1 MSTQSFGGFLSNLG
15 GWLGDNASGLASI
28 GSIAGAFDNASDIR
42 DLGYATQ
49 QHLENL
55 GNQMNTGSQFQG
67 YGVTSGLGST
77 TVNPNGSV
85 NMNLGMGQ
93 QAISD
98 ANRQKG
104 QLLMGQAG
112 ESFQRANNLAGA
124 ALGNNGVVA
133 QGQANMGTAGNMAQ
147 NNASNPLFNQAQA
160 GMAGGLNGVQGQQNN
175 AYNASQN
182 FTQQALQGTGDRQA
196 AIFNDIMAMQ
206 NPALDRQ
213 QAQQQAREYAMGRG
227 GIAGS
232 AYGGTAEDAA
242 MARARAD
249 AMNQAAFQSREM
261 ANAEQ
266 AQQAAMAGQFGQLGQ
281 GYSQLGGELGSML
294 GQLGQNQAELGQNA
308 ANILGQIG
316 AQQGQLGIQKDQ
328 TAQNAAQIM
337 AQIGQAQGDLGNTR
351 FQNQYLPYQMQMN
364 LHQLAQNDAGMA
376 QTGQLTGQDY
386 LGQLLLGGTNANIN
400 AQKVSSELMG
410 NLYDSMLDN
419 LGGNSDPEGNSSS
432 GLGGMFGSLDE
443 LAGILGF

>member
-1 MSTQSFGGFLSNLG
+1 MSQTFGGFLSGLG
-15 GWLGDNASGLASI
+15 TWLGDNASGLASI
-28 GSIAGAFDNASDIR
+28 GSIAGALDNASDIR

-77 TVNPNGSV
+77 NINGNGSV

-98 ANRQKG
+98 ANRQNG

-112 ESFQRANNLAGA
+112 NSFTQAGNLAGA

-133 QGQANMGTAGNMAQ
+133 QGQANMGTAGNLAGR
-147 NNASNPLFNQAQA
+147 NANNPLFNQAQA
-160 GMAGGLNGVQGQQNN
+160 GINGGLNGVQSQQNM
-175 AYNASQN
+175 AYDASQN
-182 FTQQALQGTGDRQA
+182 FTNQAMQGTGERQA
-196 AIFNDIMAMQ
+196 AIFDSLMAMQ
-206 NPALDRQ
+206 NPELDRQ

-227 GIAGS
+227 GVMGS

-242 MARARAD
+242 MAKARAQ

-266 AQQAAMAGQFGQLGQ
+266 AQQANLANQYGQLGQ

-294 GQLGQNQAELGQNA
+294 GSLGLSQAELGQNA

-328 TAQNAAQIM
+328 TAQNAAQIL
-337 AQIGQAQGDLGNTR
+337 AQIGQARGDLGNTR
-351 FQNQYLPYQMQMN
+351 FQNQYMPYEMQMK

-419 LGGNSDPEGNSSS
+419 LGGTSEDGKSTS
-432 GLGGMFGSLDE
+432 GLGGLFGSLGD
-443 LAGILGF
+443 LGDLFGF

>member
-1 MSTQSFGGFLSNLG
+1 MSTNAFGNFLGEFG
-15 GWLGDNASGLASI
+15 GWLNDNASGLAQV
-28 GSIAGAFDNASDIR
+28 GSIYGALDNASDIR

-49 QHLENL
+49 QHLENV
-55 GNQMNTGSQFQG
+55 GNQLNTGSQFQG
-67 YGVTSGLGST
+67 YGVTSGLGNT

-85 NMNLGMGQ
+85 NMQLGMGQ

-133 QGQANMGTAGNMAQ
+133 QGQANMGQAANMLG
-147 NNASNPLFNQAQA
+147 NNATNPNFYQSNAAVQ
-160 GMAGGLNGVQGQQNN
+160 GGLNGVQGQQDM

-182 FTQQALQGTGDRQA
+182 FTNQAMQSTGDRQA
-196 AIFNDIMAMQ
+196 DIFNSLMAIQ
-206 NPALDRQ
+206 NPELDRQ

-227 GIAGS
+227 GVRGS

-242 MARARAD
+242 MAKARAQ

-266 AQQAAMAGQFGQLGQ
+266 AQQANLAAQYGQLGQ

-294 GQLGQNQAELGQNA
+294 GNLGLSQAELGQNA
-308 ANILGQIG
+308 ANILGNIG

-328 TAQNAAQIM
+328 TAQNAANIM

-351 FQNQYLPYQMQMN
+351 FQNQYMPYEMQMK
-364 LHQLAQNDAGMA
+364 LQQLAQNDAGLA
-376 QTGQLTGQDY
+376 QKGQLQGQDY
-386 LGQLLLGGTNANIN
+386 LAQLLLGGTNANIN

-419 LGGNSDPEGNSSS
+419 LGGSQSEDGSSS
-432 GLGGMFGSLDE
+432 GIGGMLGSLGGLLD
-443 LAGILGF
+443 LFS

>member
-1 MSTQSFGGFLSNLG
+1 MSNGFGDFLGGLG
-15 GWLGDNASGLASI
+15 GWLDKNASGLASI
-28 GSIAGAFDNASDIR
+28 GSIYGALDNASDIR
-42 DLGYATQ
+42 DLGYGTQ

-55 GNQMNTGSQFQG
+55 GNQMNTGSQFKG
-67 YGVTSGLGST
+67 YGVTSGLGNT
-77 TVNPNGSV
+77 TINPNGSV

-112 ESFQRANNLAGA
+112 ESFNQANNIAGA

-133 QGQANMGTAGNMAQ
+133 QGQANMGMAGNLAG
-147 NNASNPLFNQAQA
+147 NNASNPMFNQATA
-160 GMAGGLNGVQGQQNN
+160 GVNGAMNGVQGQQSM
-175 AYNASQN
+175 AYDASQN
-182 FTQQALQGTGDRQA
+182 FTNQAMQGTGERQA
-196 AIFNDIMAMQ
+196 AIFDSLMAMQ
-206 NPALDRQ
+206 NPELDRQ

-227 GIAGS
+227 GVMGS

-242 MARARAD
+242 MAKARAQS
-249 AMNQAAFQSREM
+249 MNQAAFQSREM

-266 AQQAAMAGQFGQLGQ
+266 AQQANLANQYGQLGQ

-294 GQLGQNQAELGQNA
+294 GSLGQSQAELGQNA

-328 TAQNAAQIM
+328 TAQNAAQIL
-337 AQIGQAQGDLGNTR
+337 AQIGQGRGDLGNTR
-351 FQNQYLPYQMQMN
+351 FQNQYLPYEMQMK
-364 LHQLAQNDAGMA
+364 LHELSQNDAGMA

-386 LGQLLLGGTNANIN
+386 LGQLLLGGVNSNIN

-419 LGGNSDPEGNSSS
+419 LGGSQGEDGSSS
-432 GLGGMFGSLDE
+432 GIGGMLGSLGGLLNLF
-443 LAGILGF
+443 